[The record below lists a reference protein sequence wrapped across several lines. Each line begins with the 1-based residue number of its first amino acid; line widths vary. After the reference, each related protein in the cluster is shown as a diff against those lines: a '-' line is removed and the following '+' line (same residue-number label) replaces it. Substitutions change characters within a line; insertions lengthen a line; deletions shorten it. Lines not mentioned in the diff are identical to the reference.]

1 MQEKRMAPGWTEAET
16 EARVRRAWGWE
27 VSLLLGKVAARP
39 GLCHVEAVEGRS
51 PPAVCCAGRSVDL
64 VL

>member
-1 MQEKRMAPGWTEAET
+1 MQEKKNGSRADRGGDRGKGAPGVGE
-16 EARVRRAWGWE
+16 E

-39 GLCHVEAVEGRS
+39 GLCQVEAVEGRS
-51 PPAVCCAGRSVDL
+51 PPAVCCAGRRVDL